1 MAQKIPRE
9 LLWVDKKRMSE
20 FLEEPLNKKLYEVY
34 LNIKRKVPSQDFQTL
49 KLFNEVYYQC
59 CRIVSANDPDID
71 LDDIIKE
78 IKEDLGWEYSTS
90 LVVNMIYAV
99 LSLRKGNSKEV
110 KEVLL
115 KIERH
120 HCLSQYKTPIYMM
133 TETCKANYEFYDL
146 EKYFNT
152 PDVPVSISIPL
163 PSLNNIENGIHI
175 TLNINNEYTGEI
187 KQMQVAHSDVVVGV
201 AEGGSHVF
209 HHKVT
214 KK

>member
-1 MAQKIPRE
+1 
-9 LLWVDKKRMSE
+9 
-20 FLEEPLNKKLYEVY
+20 
-34 LNIKRKVPSQDFQTL
+34 
-49 KLFNEVYYQC
+49 
-59 CRIVSANDPDID
+59 
-71 LDDIIKE
+71 
-78 IKEDLGWEYSTS
+78 
-90 LVVNMIYAV
+90 
-99 LSLRKGNSKEV
+99 
-110 KEVLL
+110 
-115 KIERH
+115 
-120 HCLSQYKTPIYMM
+120 MM